1 MDLIKYCILLLQE
14 TNQVTL
20 PSFGKFELKFNSV
33 REDKETYQLLP
44 PSYSLS
50 FTQQHNLNDIA
61 LASIIAELNS
71 IDVEKAKDF
80 VYQTVKEWK
89 KILKSE
95 PYYLTIENLGI
106 FTAEKEKIIFSLS
119 EKSFVTYKNFG
130 LLPL

>member
-33 REDKETYQLLP
+33 REDQETNQLLP
-44 PSYSLS
+44 PSYSLF

-61 LASIIAELNS
+61 LASVIAELNS
-71 IDVEKAKDF
+71 IDVERAKYF

-95 PYYLTIENLGI
+95 PYLTIENLGT

>member
-20 PSFGKFELKFNSV
+20 PSFGKFELNFNSV
-33 REDKETYQLLP
+33 REDQETNQLLP
-44 PSYSLS
+44 PSYSLF

-61 LASIIAELNS
+61 LASVIAKLNS
-71 IDVEKAKDF
+71 IDVERAKDF
-80 VYQTVKEWK
+80 VYQTIKEWK

-95 PYYLTIENLGI
+95 PYLAIENLGT

-119 EKSFVTYKNFG
+119 EKSFVTCKNFG